1 MGVVQVGREAV
12 MRPETLSAYATGF
25 AILAGLCI
33 GFFNLGRM
41 DMAATARQCHTPVV
55 FTVPFKGTLP

>member
-1 MGVVQVGREAV
+1 MTPG
-12 MRPETLSAYATGF
+12 TLSAYATGF